1 MTDHWRDTTLVIDQ
15 FLSAFGP
22 IDTPDV
28 PQDPPPLWEDA
39 QVAGYRDI
47 MTAFAGATCQN
58 GLYRLH
64 TAASAAE
71 AERVVT
77 EAFPRYR
84 DRLLCVGV
92 DWLGRQYALNRRR
105 PHPADP
111 SEPLLLSFDPEADG
125 ADPEPSTFAGFHAG
139 EGIDS
144 CSRERWREWSAANLN
159 DYPLAHADCVGL
171 RIPLFLGGADIPA
184 NMAVVNTAAYWRAI
198 VSQLRYLAEMAPL
211 V

>member
-1 MTDHWRDTTLVIDQ
+1 MSFVLGDHFMIDQ
-15 FLSAFGP
+15 FGSAFGP
-22 IDTPDV
+22 IFMPDTSR
-28 PQDPPPLWEDA
+28 QPPALWAGA
-39 QVAGYRDI
+39 QVVGYYEI

-71 AERVVT
+71 AERFIT

-84 DRLLCVGV
+84 DRLVCVGV

-111 SEPLLLSFDPEADG
+111 GEPLLLSFDPEADG

-139 EGIDS
+139 EGVDS
-144 CSRERWREWSAANLN
+144 CSRDRWRAWSATNPN
-159 DYPLAHADCVGL
+159 DSLLAHADCVGL
-171 RIPLFLGGADIPA
+171 RIPLFLGGADTPG
-184 NMAVVNTAAYWRAI
+184 NMGVVNTAAYWRAI
-198 VSQLRYLAEMAPL
+198 VSQLRYLAEMSPIDN
-211 V
+211 